1 MRLCKDGMWRT
12 VLVDDLLPC
21 DRRGQLLYS
30 QAKRKQLWVP
40 LIEKAMAKI
49 HGGYAALVS
58 GRSIEG
64 LASLT
69 GAPCESI
76 SLQAQPSANGGNSN
90 GEESEGLDE
99 DLIWARLLSSRTAGS
114 IG

>member
-1 MRLCKDGMWRT
+1 MIKLNSEKVRLCKDGMWRT

-49 HGGYAALVS
+49 HGGYGALVS

-64 LASLT
+64 NF
-69 GAPCESI
+69 G
-76 SLQAQPSANGGNSN
+76 
-90 GEESEGLDE
+90 
-99 DLIWARLLSSRTAGS
+99 SSK
-114 IG
+114 

>member
-1 MRLCKDGMWRT
+1 MWRT

-21 DRRGQLLYS
+21 DQRGHLLYS

-49 HGGYAALVS
+49 HGGYGALVS

-64 LASLT
+64 
-69 GAPCESI
+69 
-76 SLQAQPSANGGNSN
+76 
-90 GEESEGLDE
+90 
-99 DLIWARLLSSRTAGS
+99 DLIRIVLIKKNTYLTLGYARSCLAYRSPLREHFPPAFYQRK
-114 IG
+114 

>member
-1 MRLCKDGMWRT
+1 MQIRLCKDGMWRT

-21 DRRGQLLYS
+21 DQRGHLLYS

-49 HGGYAALVS
+49 HGGYGALVS

-64 LASLT
+64 NFFRIIIDKKQNITNL
-69 GAPCESI
+69 
-76 SLQAQPSANGGNSN
+76 
-90 GEESEGLDE
+90 
-99 DLIWARLLSSRTAGS
+99 RT
-114 IG
+114 

>member
-1 MRLCKDGMWRT
+1 MVTRDVCKEGAYQVRLCKDGMWRT

-21 DRRGQLLYS
+21 DKRGQLLYS

-49 HGGYAALVS
+49 HGGYKALVS

-64 LASLT
+64 S
-69 GAPCESI
+69 
-76 SLQAQPSANGGNSN
+76 
-90 GEESEGLDE
+90 D
-99 DLIWARLLSSRTAGS
+99 WFK
-114 IG
+114 

>member
-1 MRLCKDGMWRT
+1 MQIRLCKDGMWRT

-21 DRRGQLLYS
+21 DQRGHLLYS

-49 HGGYAALVS
+49 HGGYGALVS

-64 LASLT
+64 NFIRIIIDKKQNKTNL
-69 GAPCESI
+69 
-76 SLQAQPSANGGNSN
+76 
-90 GEESEGLDE
+90 
-99 DLIWARLLSSRTAGS
+99 RT
-114 IG
+114 

>member
-1 MRLCKDGMWRT
+1 MGVTSENSLLYFDIKVRLCKDGMWRT

-49 HGGYAALVS
+49 HGGYGALVS

-64 LASLT
+64 YSYNTLKVSK
-69 GAPCESI
+69 
-76 SLQAQPSANGGNSN
+76 Q
-90 GEESEGLDE
+90 
-99 DLIWARLLSSRTAGS
+99 LLNLPLL
-114 IG
+114 

>member
-1 MRLCKDGMWRT
+1 MQIRLCKDGMWRT

-21 DRRGQLLYS
+21 DQRGHLLYS

-49 HGGYAALVS
+49 HGGYGALVS

-64 LASLT
+64 IFFRIIIDKKQNITNL
-69 GAPCESI
+69 
-76 SLQAQPSANGGNSN
+76 
-90 GEESEGLDE
+90 
-99 DLIWARLLSSRTAGS
+99 RT
-114 IG
+114 

>member
-49 HGGYAALVS
+49 HGGYGALVS

-64 LASLT
+64 KRYVKLKHGWRNVPTYHPFL
-69 GAPCESI
+69 
-76 SLQAQPSANGGNSN
+76 
-90 GEESEGLDE
+90 
-99 DLIWARLLSSRTAGS
+99 
-114 IG
+114 